1 VRVSTE
7 AQAEAGVSLDE
18 QRTRIRAYAAAH
30 GAEVVALAA
39 DRVSGRTVRRPALQR
54 ALARLRAGEADALV
68 AVRLDRVSR
77 TTRDVLDLVARAE
90 REGWAL
96 HSIEERLDTGS
107 PQGRF
112 VVTVLGAL
120 AQLEREQAAGRTRA
134 ALAELRRQGRRV
146 SGKPPLGYRFR
157 AGRLVEVPEEQRIVR
172 RLKRLR
178 AKGLGAKAIAVR
190 LNAAGILNPRT
201 GRPWHHGTVRDVLAT
216 AARHGG

>member
-77 TTRDVLDLVARAE
+77 TTRDVLDLVAQAE
-90 REGWAL
+90 GEGWAL
-96 HSIEERLDTGS
+96 HSIEERLDTSS

-112 VVTVLGAL
+112 VVTILGAL
-120 AQLEREQAAGRTRA
+120 AQLEREQIGERTRNGM
-134 ALAELRRQGRRV
+134 AELRRQGRRV

-157 AGRLVEVPEEQRIVR
+157 ARWATGSGRGGWWRCR
-172 RLKRLR
+172 R
-178 AKGLGAKAIAVR
+178 
-190 LNAAGILNPRT
+190 N
-201 GRPWHHGTVRDVLAT
+201 RPCC
-216 AARHGG
+216 GG